1 MDRHTDSRGNQLPN
15 SPAPLQQKSRKPQ
28 RGRRWRRLRRDV
40 VRIAP
45 RAARWLG
52 RTANAAPRWLKLGC
66 IAVLALGTFALVN
79 LAYHVVRKP
88 TELFVVTGHSLDKEP
103 DETWRQYGAL
113 FREHATRAITAELLA
128 ALAQTESSGNP
139 VARTYWRWRLAW
151 NPFALY
157 QPASSAVGLFQ
168 MTDGAFADASRF
180 CIRDHEVVS
189 DGCGSPSLYVR
200 AWPAH
205 AVALTVISLDRQV
218 ASVLARHPAA
228 KPTAQQRQDL
238 AAVIHLCGSG
248 PGAGFARRGFKPD
261 DGERCGDH
269 SVAGYLRKVNAMKKQ
284 FQKLAASERS

>member
-1 MDRHTDSRGNQLPN
+1 MPN
-15 SPAPLQQKSRKPQ
+15 TPAPPQQKARKP
-28 RGRRWRRLRRDV
+28 RRATRWRALRRDAT
-40 VRIAP
+40 RLAQRGARGLRRTAGAAP
-45 RAARWLG
+45 RALKI
-52 RTANAAPRWLKLGC
+52 AAA
-66 IAVLALGTFALVN
+66 IVLALCVFALAN
-79 LAYHVVRKP
+79 LAYQIVRKP

-103 DETWRQYGAL
+103 EQTWRDYGAL
-113 FREHATRAITAELLA
+113 FRAHATRSITPELLA

-189 DGCGSPSLYVR
+189 DGCGSPSLYIR

-205 AVALTVISLDRQV
+205 AIALTVISLDRQV
-218 ASVLARHPAA
+218 AAVLARTPAA

-238 AAVIHLCGSG
+238 AAVIHLCGAG
-248 PGAGFARRGFKPD
+248 PAAGFVRRGFKPD

-269 SVAGYLRKVNAMKKQ
+269 LVAGYLGKVNAMKKQ
-284 FQKLAASERS
+284 FRNLAAAGGD

>member
-1 MDRHTDSRGNQLPN
+1 M
-15 SPAPLQQKSRKPQ
+15 RKPQ
-28 RGRRWRRLRRDV
+28 RGRRWRALRRDAK
-40 VRIAP
+40 RIAG
-45 RAARWLG
+45 RGAQWLG
-52 RTANAAPRWLKLGC
+52 RTVGAAPRWIKITCGAL
-66 IAVLALGTFALVN
+66 VLLLTFALVN
-79 LAYHVVRKP
+79 LAYHVLRKP

-103 DETWRQYGAL
+103 EETWRQYGAL
-113 FREHATRAITAELLA
+113 FRESSTGSITPELLA

-168 MTDGAFADASRF
+168 MTDGAFADAARF

-218 ASVLARHPAA
+218 AAVLARQPGA
-228 KPTAQQRQDL
+228 KPSAQQRQDL
-238 AAVIHLCGSG
+238 AAVIHLCGAG
-248 PGAGFARRGFKPD
+248 PAAGFARRGFKPA

-269 SVAGYLRKVNAMKKQ
+269 SVAGYLGRVNAMKKQ
-284 FQKLAASERS
+284 FQKLSAAERS